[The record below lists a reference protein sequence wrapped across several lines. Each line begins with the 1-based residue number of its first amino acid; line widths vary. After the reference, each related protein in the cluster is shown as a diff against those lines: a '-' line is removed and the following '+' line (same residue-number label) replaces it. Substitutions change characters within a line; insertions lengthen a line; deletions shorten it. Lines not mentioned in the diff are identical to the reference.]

1 MRNKKNLW
9 MRIVRVCCM
18 CVMLLLVIT
27 SCASKD
33 AEPDKTEQSAQ
44 EEQEEE
50 QEVLETLPTD
60 LEALSFID
68 FGITNGVYEQGTY
81 KGEYGGSDINGT
93 LISAKLTFTPKGDTH
108 ILIGGKEAWGG
119 FGLSVIQM
127 EDTEEWV
134 LRIYDT
140 NGDKKGWKFD
150 PIFLHSD
157 VAGVP
162 LIGKEVD
169 VKISIQYV
177 DQDGDGVENDVKLGM
192 WFNDRLYDN
201 EYIYLKN
208 YTNLGYCMGTWMTIV
223 VREDATLVI
232 N

>member
-1 MRNKKNLW
+1 MTQ
-9 MRIVRVCCM
+9 VCCI
-18 CVMLLLVIT
+18 CIISLLFLT
-27 SCASKD
+27 SCATVEKD
-33 AEPDKTEQSAQ
+33 SGKSEQPKQ
-44 EEQEEE
+44 EEQAEEP
-50 QEVLETLPTD
+50 EVLETLPTD
-60 LEALSFID
+60 LQELSFID
-68 FGITNGVYEQGTY
+68 FGIENGVYSQGTY
-81 KGEYGGSDINGT
+81 KGEYGGSDLNGT
-93 LISAKLTFTPKGDTH
+93 LIRAKLTFTPKGDTH

-119 FGLSVIQM
+119 LGLSVIQM
-127 EDTEEWV
+127 DETEEWV
-134 LRIYDT
+134 LRLYDT

-169 VKISIQYV
+169 MKISIEYV
-177 DQDGDGVENDVKLGM
+177 DQDGDGVENDVKLGL
-192 WFNDRLYDN
+192 WFDNKLYDN

-208 YTNLGYCMGTWMTIV
+208 YTNLSYSMGTWMTIL